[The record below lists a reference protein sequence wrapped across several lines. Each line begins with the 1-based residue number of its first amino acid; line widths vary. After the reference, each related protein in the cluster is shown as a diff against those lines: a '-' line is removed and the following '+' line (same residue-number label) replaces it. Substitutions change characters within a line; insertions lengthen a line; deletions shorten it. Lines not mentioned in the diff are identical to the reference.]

1 MLQYKIIFCTAE
13 CAFVEHG
20 SQKHF
25 LSSCLSEV
33 LKNNKKENVVSN
45 QNDPIIKEFS
55 KGNRATITDFHQ
67 FNTVH

>member
-1 MLQYKIIFCTAE
+1 M
-13 CAFVEHG
+13 EHG